1 MKAAIAIV
9 MAAFVFSAGATAQPA
24 PLVYLRDID
33 PGIRQ
38 EMHYAGRDNF
48 TGRPLPGYGAA
59 ECMLRRPVALA
70 LSQVQADLT
79 AAGYSLKVYD
89 CYRPTR
95 AVAAMAAWAR
105 NPHAVPDTSRF
116 YPKLDKSKLF
126 ALGYISGHSAHSR
139 GVAIDLTV
147 VPLKVAPVAPFD
159 PAKRYGACTAPQADR
174 APDDSLDMG
183 TGFDCFSV
191 RSHTRNASISPA
203 QAANRRRLLDAMR
216 RHGFTNYK
224 REWWHFS
231 FDRADDGIAFDVPIR
246 AR

>member
-1 MKAAIAIV
+1 MKAAITIV
-9 MAAFVFSAGATAQPA
+9 VAAYALTVAAAAQA

-33 PGIRQ
+33 PSIRQ
-38 EMHYAGRDNF
+38 DMHYAGRDNF
-48 TGRPLPGYGAA
+48 TGRPLPGYDAA
-59 ECMLRRPVALA
+59 ECLLRRPVALA
-70 LSQVQADLT
+70 LKRVQADL
-79 AAGYSLKVYD
+79 AKAGYSLKVYD

-105 NPHAVPDTSRF
+105 NPHATPDTSRF
-116 YPKLDKSKLF
+116 YPRLDKSKLF

-147 VPLKVAPVAPFD
+147 VPLNAPPVASFD
-159 PAKRYGACTAPQADR
+159 PAKHYSPCTAPQAER
-174 APDDSLDMG
+174 APDNSLDMG

-191 RSHTRNASISPA
+191 KSWTASGSITPA
-203 QAANRRRLLDAMR
+203 QKANRRILWEAMH

-231 FDRADDGIAFDVPIR
+231 YDRADDGVAFDTPIR

>member
-1 MKAAIAIV
+1 MFAAAFSALASAAIA
-9 MAAFVFSAGATAQPA
+9 QPT
-24 PLVYLRDID
+24 PLIHLRDID
-33 PGIRQ
+33 PSIRQ
-38 EMHYAGRDNF
+38 DMRYAGPNNF

-59 ECMLRRPVALA
+59 ECLLRRPVALA
-70 LSQVQADLT
+70 LRQVQADLRN
-79 AAGYSLKVYD
+79 AGYSLKVYD

-105 NPHAVPDTSRF
+105 NAHAMPDTSRF
-116 YPKLDKSKLF
+116 YPGLDKSKLF
-126 ALGYISGHSAHSR
+126 ALGYISSHSAHSR

-147 VPLKVAPVAPFD
+147 VPLKAAPAAAYD
-159 PAKRYGACTAPQADR
+159 PGKRYGPCTAPQADR

-191 RSHTRNASISPA
+191 KSWTANASITAA
-203 QAANRRRLLDAMR
+203 QKANRRVLREAMQ

-231 FDRADDGIAFDVPIR
+231 YDHADDGVAFDVPVGPR
-246 AR
+246 